1 MSMWDMVSGVAM
13 LVQIITLVAGAA
25 AGLFGAWRA
34 GKHMYGSARL
44 CRRWAVVEA
53 AGAGLLAVCVA
64 ASLVVMVAGIVR
76 NAGGGT
82 IVNSFACALFAGT
95 AAWLSLL
102 GARRN
107 LRESAHLRLKEK
119 DARLIAAK
127 ARMDQRAVNAG
138 MREELLEALGEGV
151 RRRDGAA

>member
-1 MSMWDMVSGVAM
+1 MSIWDMVSGVAM

-25 AGLFGAWRA
+25 ASLFGAWRA
-34 GKHMYGSARL
+34 GKHVYGPARL
-44 CRRWAVVEA
+44 CRRWSAVEA

-82 IVNSFACALFAGT
+82 IVNSFACALFASA
-95 AAWLSLL
+95 AAWSSLL

-107 LRESAHLRLKEK
+107 L
-119 DARLIAAK
+119 
-127 ARMDQRAVNAG
+127 Q
-138 MREELLEALGEGV
+138 GV
-151 RRRDGAA
+151 D